1 MSRDAQD
8 IRAELNDSY
17 PIPLLVLQNN
27 KDCVVAQPAGTN
39 LRDAHLQVFGDSAH
53 NTADKARMEQHAC
66 TPVFRVDYGCRQTVY
81 SGDGGARSLV
91 ETVFYD
97 GPAATPNPN
106 DMDLGH
112 YWIGGEKGNE
122 GRYAMRRGSSYPDI
136 VWDFFVRHARATI
149 PRQPGEHAARREF
162 VAAHGWPGVR
172 RASTRQ
178 PTTMATRRQLRGR

>member
-1 MSRDAQD
+1 M
-8 IRAELNDSY
+8 RAELNDSY

-122 GRYAMRRGSSYPDI
+122 GRYAM
-136 VWDFFVRHARATI
+136 
-149 PRQPGEHAARREF
+149 QPGIELSRHR
-162 VAAHGWPGVR
+162 VGLL
-172 RASTRQ
+172 RASRACHD
-178 PTTMATRRQLRGR
+178 PPATR